1 MSLYNLISL
10 PNDRWISVLVCTAC
24 CTCNNMFT
32 SRDMSCVCQQIR
44 LLLMCAHSFKW
55 LYKVKCES
63 QKNYQH
69 HTTIHKY
76 DQMLMQFKQCSLIW
90 VYATSRQWVPLP
102 EGQITNQQQQTL
114 LKLHLILWLG
124 GISDAATGILN
135 QSFQS
140 QLVLRVWW
148 KKNICKAQVEEGPLC
163 YMSKEI

>member
-1 MSLYNLISL
+1 MSLYMLISL
-10 PNDRWISVLVCTAC
+10 PNDRWISVLVCTVG

-32 SRDMSCVCQQIR
+32 SRDMSSVCQQIR

-114 LKLHLILWLG
+114 LKLLHLILWLG
-124 GISDAATGILN
+124 GISDAAIGILN
-135 QSFQS
+135 PSFQS
-140 QLVLRVWW
+140 LM
-148 KKNICKAQVEEGPLC
+148 KKNIWKAQVKDGPLC
-163 YMSKEI
+163 YTSKEI